1 MKATFSIN
9 ATLMQRLREESA
21 RRGKTMSAL
30 VEAGILRILERDA
43 AKRATSEPL
52 PPLPTWHGG
61 KPLVDIA
68 NRDALDEAMDED

>member
-1 MKATFSIN
+1 
-9 ATLMQRLREESA
+9 
-21 RRGKTMSAL
+21 MSAL
-30 VEAGILRILERDA
+30 VEAGILRILENDA
-43 AKRATSEPL
+43 AKLAASEPL